1 MTVIPAVRSVASSPV
16 TISDVARAA
25 QVSVMT
31 VSNVIN
37 GKPNVRPT
45 TRQRVLNAVELTGY
59 RVNPLARALAGGRG
73 RLLSVITNRMNLP
86 YVSEVLQGAAQA
98 ADELDYDLS
107 VLMLGGRGS
116 SELPMLGR
124 LSVGAL
130 LIQPIADGRIRRADL
145 PPFTVSVD
153 GPGER
158 PLSVDNY
165 GGARQ
170 AVRHLLELGHTRIG
184 FISGLGASFPSL
196 SGQRDTNLER
206 DDAAERL
213 RGYRSAMQDAG
224 LKIPRGYEQ
233 QGDFT
238 KQSGERAAVRLL
250 ALKSP
255 PTAVFASSDAMAVG
269 AIHVAQDQGFSV
281 PGDLS
286 VVGFDDL
293 PIAAQSRPP
302 LTTIRQPLQELGA
315 VAVQLLVQLAGG
327 EDVPLPPPFPT
338 DLVVRESTAA
348 PHPSSFS

>member
-107 VLMLGGRGS
+107 VLMTGGRGS
-116 SELPMLGR
+116 ADFSVMGR

-130 LIQPIADGRIRRADL
+130 LIQPTADGHIRRADL

-153 GPGER
+153 GPGDY

-170 AVRHLLELGHTRIG
+170 AMAHLLALGHTRIA
-184 FISGLGASFPSL
+184 FISGLKAELTSL
-196 SGQRDTNLER
+196 SENPER

-213 RGYRSAMQDAG
+213 RGYRDAMQDAG
-224 LKIPRGYEQ
+224 LKIPRGYQQ
-233 QGDFT
+233 QGDFL
-238 KQSGERAAVRLL
+238 KASGEQAAVRLL

-255 PTAVFASSDAMAVG
+255 PSAVFASSDAMAVG
-269 AIHVAQDQGFSV
+269 AIHAAQDQGLAV

-293 PIAAQSRPP
+293 PIAAQARPP
-302 LTTIRQPLQELGA
+302 LTTVRQPLQELGA
-315 VAVQLLVQLAGG
+315 VAVQLLVQLAEGQAAH
-327 EDVPLPPPFPT
+327 LPPPFAT
-338 DLVVRESTAA
+338 ELVVRDSTAA
-348 PHPSSFS
+348 PRL